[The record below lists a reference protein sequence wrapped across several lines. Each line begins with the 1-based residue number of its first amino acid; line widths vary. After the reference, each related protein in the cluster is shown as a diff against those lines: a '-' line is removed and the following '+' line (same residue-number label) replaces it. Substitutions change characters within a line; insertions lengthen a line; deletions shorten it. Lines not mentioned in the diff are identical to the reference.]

1 MIATGLRWRAGALLA
16 ACLLLPAHLA
26 AQATT
31 VILVRHAEKAAPDG
45 DPPLSAPGQARAAAL
60 GMALADVPL
69 GVIVTSEYRRTI
81 ETAAPLAT
89 ARGIVP
95 VVVAARGGPDSNA
108 AAVARALRAAPAGSA
123 ALVVG
128 HSNTL
133 GPIIAALGGPR
144 VAELC
149 DGEYATLFVLELPR
163 ESSPRL
169 VRSRYGAPDA
179 PGATDCRPA
188 TPPGA
193 GPPRK
198 E

>member
-1 MIATGLRWRAGALLA
+1 MLALA
-16 ACLLLPAHLA
+16 AAVTIVLPPAGLM

-45 DPPLSAPGQARAAAL
+45 DPPLSAPGRARAAAL
-60 GMALADVPL
+60 GAALADQPL
-69 GVIVTSEYRRTI
+69 GIILTSEYRRTI

-89 ARGIVP
+89 ARGLVP

-108 AAVARALRAAPAGSA
+108 AAVARALHAAPAGSA

-133 GPIIAALGGPR
+133 GPIIAALGGPHL
-144 VAELC
+144 ADLC
-149 DGEYATLFVLELPR
+149 DGEHATLFVLQLPADGP
-163 ESSPRL
+163 PRL
-169 VRSRYGAPDA
+169 LRARYGAPDA
-179 PGATDCRPA
+179 PGATDCRRA
-188 TPPGA
+188 MPPEA